1 MLRSLAIACS
11 LGLPIVAQAQ
21 TSHQGHAAHMSAGAA
36 EPAGAMEPGND
47 AFGAL
52 AEIVEIL
59 RSDPSTDWSRVD
71 IAGLRAH
78 LLDMDAL
85 FDLETV
91 EQADTATGII
101 LTIPTDQPGGDA
113 AGRMVPAHAP
123 VLTGETGWSSQVTV
137 QEDVIEWVV
146 EDPRDS
152 AQIRA
157 LGFFGLMAVGNHHP
171 AHHLAVASG
180 HGMGH

>member
-1 MLRSLAIACS
+1 MLKSLLMFCILMVPFGAR
-11 LGLPIVAQAQ
+11 AQSSQHDHA
-21 TSHQGHAAHMSAGAA
+21 GHMAGAGTVR
-36 EPAGAMEPGND
+36 PLEPGND

-52 AEIVEIL
+52 AEIVAFL
-59 RSDPSTDWSRVD
+59 RADPATDWSQVD

-78 LLDMDAL
+78 LRDMEAL
-85 FDLETV
+85 FELENA
-91 EQADTATGII
+91 EQADTAAGVV

-123 VLTGETGWSSQVTV
+123 VLAGETGWSSQVTV
-137 QEDVIEWVV
+137 EDGIIEWVV

-171 AHHLAVASG
+171 AHHLALASG
-180 HGMGH
+180 QGMGH

>member
-1 MLRSLAIACS
+1 MLKPLFLFCVLAAPPGAWAQSL
-11 LGLPIVAQAQ
+11 Q
-21 TSHQGHAAHMSAGAA
+21 HDHAAHMGGAGMAQ
-36 EPAGAMEPGND
+36 PTEPGND
-47 AFGAL
+47 AFGTL
-52 AEIVEIL
+52 AEIVAIL
-59 RSDPSTDWSRVD
+59 RADPKTDWSQVD

-78 LLDMDAL
+78 LLDMEAV
-85 FDLETV
+85 FALETV
-91 EQADTATGII
+91 EQADTATGVV

-123 VLTGETGWSSQVTV
+123 VLAGETGWSSQVAV
-137 QEDVIEWVV
+137 KDRVIEWVV
-146 EDPRDS
+146 EDPRDG

-180 HGMGH
+180 HGMDH